1 MFIPASLHAAL
12 AVPCWLAAL
21 SLHHSRGCSAQT
33 GKGSDAMRQLLAAPK
48 LTQTA
53 ASLAPRL
60 LLTVKNFY
68 ANVLLQVDFYLSK
81 ATLKFPTECPANTY
95 LFTMMGFGKHTA
107 DRFICVLL
115 HFHPNRGCCSG
126 HLPGYLVAG
135 REQAPVCGQVSS
147 AAWLSTGGP
156 WAFCHV
162 KIQLPYSLC
171 LENTDV

>member
-1 MFIPASLHAAL
+1 MLIPASLHAAL
-12 AVPCWLAAL
+12 AVPCWLAAV
-21 SLHHSRGCSAQT
+21 SLQHSRGCSAQT
-33 GKGSDAMRQLLAAPK
+33 GQASDAMRQLLAAPK

-60 LLTVKNFY
+60 LPTVNKNLFY
-68 ANVLLQVDFYLSK
+68 ASVLLQVDFYLSK
-81 ATLKFPTECPANTY
+81 ATLKFPAECPANTY

-107 DRFICVLL
+107 ETAVHFIPVLL

-135 REQAPVCGQVSS
+135 SEQAPACGQVSS

-156 WAFCHV
+156 WAFLHV
-162 KIQLPYSLC
+162 KIQLL
-171 LENTDV
+171 